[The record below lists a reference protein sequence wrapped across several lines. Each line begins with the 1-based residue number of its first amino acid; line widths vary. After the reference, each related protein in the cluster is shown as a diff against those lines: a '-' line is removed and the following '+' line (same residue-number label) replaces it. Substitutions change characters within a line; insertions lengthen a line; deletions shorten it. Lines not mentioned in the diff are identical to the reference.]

1 MEVIDIRIVST
12 IKSIIIFVLSILLAL
27 ETGFA
32 VVGVCIFAAMHETEK
47 ATNERRNRHVNYR
60 DYHRV

>member
-1 MEVIDIRIVST
+1 MRIIST
-12 IKSIIIFVLSILLAL
+12 IKSIIIFVLSMLLAL

-32 VVGVCIFAAMHETEK
+32 VVGVCIFTAMHETEK
-47 ATNERRNRHVNYR
+47 ATNERRNKRVSYH

>member
-1 MEVIDIRIVST
+1 MRIMST

-32 VVGVCIFAAMHETEK
+32 VVGV
-47 ATNERRNRHVNYR
+47 
-60 DYHRV
+60 